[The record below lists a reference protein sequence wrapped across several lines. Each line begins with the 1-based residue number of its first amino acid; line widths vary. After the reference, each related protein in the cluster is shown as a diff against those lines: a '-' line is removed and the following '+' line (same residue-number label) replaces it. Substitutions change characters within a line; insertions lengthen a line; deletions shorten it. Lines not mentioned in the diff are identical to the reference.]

1 MSILDTIRSQTSS
14 LDDLAALPQAMIMQ
28 MAQKGQIR
36 EDMLAPILGR
46 KAELAD
52 AVARTKALQSQGT
65 PMPTVMEQLMQRN
78 AETEMPE
85 AREMGVAQLPI
96 REDMY
101 AKSMAGGG
109 IVAFDEGGDVDEDE
123 ESEYYQEAIEDA
135 QMEDML
141 NKASMTGIGQLMPR
155 TGGIGI
161 TAPKREEESTPSV
174 GIKPTGG
181 DYKTYATKMA
191 EKYNVDPGVIL
202 KMMAKE
208 TGGLKNPEVAVSPKG
223 AVGVMQLMPATAK
236 ELGVSDPTNPF
247 ENIEGGVKY
256 FARLEKKY
264 DNPQLAMI
272 AYNWGPGNTD
282 KWLKSGA
289 DFSKLPKETR
299 KYIDMMAEG
308 GAVRYQ
314 AGGTTYSDPLD
325 FFSGMDPE
333 AKALDEIRRQRTLEK
348 YKALYGTDKY
358 PKAKKDADKEEEP
371 SIAGFMQGDDTYI
384 PELNVDSRATPIG
397 KIVETPPP
405 KPEDPFTKALA
416 RFEARQKKLE
426 ESAGNDKYMA
436 MIAAGL
442 GMMGGT
448 SPYALSNIGTGG
460 AKGLEQYAASKR
472 ARTAEELASEKLLG
486 STLKAKEFSDIR
498 QMNAKALE
506 ESRLRDDYLAARKQ
520 IEANVMA
527 RYKGDPA
534 LFDAKTKAKIAQ
546 EIQDALNS
554 DEYFRSLADKMGL
567 KVGTGKPTTIGSYNL
582 KSGLNLNK

>member
-223 AVGVMQLMPATAK
+223 AVGVMH
-236 ELGVSDPTNPF
+236 
-247 ENIEGGVKY
+247 
-256 FARLEKKY
+256 
-264 DNPQLAMI
+264 
-272 AYNWGPGNTD
+272 
-282 KWLKSGA
+282 
-289 DFSKLPKETR
+289 
-299 KYIDMMAEG
+299 
-308 GAVRYQ
+308 
-314 AGGTTYSDPLD
+314 
-325 FFSGMDPE
+325 
-333 AKALDEIRRQRTLEK
+333 
-348 YKALYGTDKY
+348 
-358 PKAKKDADKEEEP
+358 
-371 SIAGFMQGDDTYI
+371 
-384 PELNVDSRATPIG
+384 
-397 KIVETPPP
+397 
-405 KPEDPFTKALA
+405 
-416 RFEARQKKLE
+416 
-426 ESAGNDKYMA
+426 
-436 MIAAGL
+436 
-442 GMMGGT
+442 
-448 SPYALSNIGTGG
+448 
-460 AKGLEQYAASKR
+460 
-472 ARTAEELASEKLLG
+472 
-486 STLKAKEFSDIR
+486 
-498 QMNAKALE
+498 
-506 ESRLRDDYLAARKQ
+506 
-520 IEANVMA
+520 
-527 RYKGDPA
+527 
-534 LFDAKTKAKIAQ
+534 LF
-546 EIQDALNS
+546 
-554 DEYFRSLADKMGL
+554 RC
-567 KVGTGKPTTIGSYNL
+567 
-582 KSGLNLNK
+582 

>member
-1 MSILDTIRSQTSS
+1 MSILDTIRSQTNS

-46 KAELAD
+46 KAEMAD
-52 AVARTKALQSQGT
+52 AVARTKALQSQGGQQ
-65 PMPTVMEQLMQRN
+65 PTVMEQLMQRN
-78 AETEMPE
+78 AEAEMPE

-101 AKSMAGGG
+101 SQGMAGGG
-109 IVAFDEGGDVDEDE
+109 IVAFDEGGDVDDDE
-123 ESEYYQEAIEDA
+123 ESEYYQEMLEDA

-141 NKASMTGIGQLMPR
+141 NKSSMSGIGQLMPR

-181 DYKTYATKMA
+181 DYKTYAAKMA
-191 EKYNVDPGVIL
+191 EKYDVNPDVIL

-236 ELGVSDPTNPF
+236 ELGVKDPTNPF

-289 DFSKLPKETR
+289 DVGKLPKETR

-314 AGGTTYSDPLD
+314 TGGTTYSDPLD
-325 FFSGMDPE
+325 YFSGMDPE
-333 AKALDEIRRQRTLEK
+333 SMALDEIRRQKDLDK

-358 PKAKKDADKEEEP
+358 AKPKKAAEKEVEP
-371 SIAGFMQGDDTYI
+371 DISGYMQGDDTYI
-384 PELNVDSRATPIG
+384 PEQIGRAH
-397 KIVETPPP
+397 V
-405 KPEDPFTKALA
+405 
-416 RFEARQKKLE
+416 
-426 ESAGNDKYMA
+426 
-436 MIAAGL
+436 
-442 GMMGGT
+442 
-448 SPYALSNIGTGG
+448 
-460 AKGLEQYAASKR
+460 
-472 ARTAEELASEKLLG
+472 
-486 STLKAKEFSDIR
+486 
-498 QMNAKALE
+498 
-506 ESRLRDDYLAARKQ
+506 
-520 IEANVMA
+520 
-527 RYKGDPA
+527 
-534 LFDAKTKAKIAQ
+534 
-546 EIQDALNS
+546 
-554 DEYFRSLADKMGL
+554 
-567 KVGTGKPTTIGSYNL
+567 
-582 KSGLNLNK
+582 

>member
-236 ELGVSDPTNPF
+236 ELNVDPNNL
-247 ENIEGGVKY
+247 EQNVRGGVRYWAK
-256 FARLEKKY
+256 
-264 DNPQLAMI
+264 QLKFFNGDTKLATA
-272 AYNWGPGNTD
+272 AYN
-282 KWLKSGA
+282 
-289 DFSKLPKETR
+289 
-299 KYIDMMAEG
+299 
-308 GAVRYQ
+308 
-314 AGGTTYSDPLD
+314 AG
-325 FFSGMDPE
+325 
-333 AKALDEIRRQRTLEK
+333 
-348 YKALYGTDKY
+348 
-358 PKAKKDADKEEEP
+358 
-371 SIAGFMQGDDTYI
+371 
-384 PELNVDSRATPIG
+384 
-397 KIVETPPP
+397 
-405 KPEDPFTKALA
+405 
-416 RFEARQKKLE
+416 
-426 ESAGNDKYMA
+426 AGNVIKAGNKVPNFAETQKYV
-436 MIAAGL
+436 AA
-442 GMMGGT
+442 
-448 SPYALSNIGTGG
+448 I
-460 AKGLEQYAASKR
+460 
-472 ARTAEELASEKLLG
+472 
-486 STLKAKEFSDIR
+486 
-498 QMNAKALE
+498 
-506 ESRLRDDYLAARKQ
+506 
-520 IEANVMA
+520 
-527 RYKGDPA
+527 
-534 LFDAKTKAKIAQ
+534 
-546 EIQDALNS
+546 
-554 DEYFRSLADKMGL
+554 
-567 KVGTGKPTTIGSYNL
+567 VG
-582 KSGLNLNK
+582 